1 MSTAQLEAMGV
12 NINDIPLAMPPPG
25 VTQNLAHPVS
35 RTYQIYIVSA
45 VFLALSVSFMIVR
58 LYARVYIQRSRT
70 WDDYV
75 AIAGLVGI
83 ITYIGL
89 TIAAESQ
96 PGSGK
101 HIWDTTIGDYSN
113 KGFIMSVVSTAIYGP
128 IIFVVKLALFLLFL
142 HLFGR
147 LRWMRYLVWF
157 GIAITGCFYISG
169 MGVVFGLCAPRD
181 GKTWLE
187 TSMTPQCRNLE
198 DYGIAQG
205 TMNLVSDFY
214 LLIIPIPAV
223 FSLQLPQKK
232 KFGVIA
238 IFMTGF
244 FACVVSTVALGLRI
258 IYNKTEDIT
267 WNVVT
272 LYIMTYNSIVE
283 MNVGLM
289 VACMPSMATVL
300 RQHDGPF
307 ASLMSI
313 ISARFRSITS
323 GRASSKGKMGE
334 TPESS
339 LASRHERYI
348 ELRSGIDGRG
358 NLSLAPPTM
367 V

>member
-1 MSTAQLEAMGV
+1 MSIQQLEAMGV
-12 NINDIPLAMPPPG
+12 DVNKIPLAMPPPG
-25 VTQNLAHPVS
+25 VSQNLAHPAS
-35 RTYQIYIVSA
+35 RTYQLYIVSA
-45 VFLALSVSFMIVR
+45 VFLALTVSFMLVR
-58 LYARVYIQRSRT
+58 LYARLYIQRSRT
-70 WDDYV
+70 WDDYAAV
-75 AIAGLVGI
+75 AGLIGI
-83 ITYIGL
+83 IAYTGI
-89 TIAAESQ
+89 TIAAESE

-113 KGFIMSVVSTAIYGP
+113 EGFVMSVATTAIYGP
-128 IIFVVKLALFLLFL
+128 VIFFVKLALFLLFL

-157 GIAITGCFYISG
+157 GITITGCFYISG
-169 MGVVFGLCAPRD
+169 TAVVFGLCAPRD
-181 GKTWLE
+181 GKNWLGM
-187 TSMTPQCRNLE
+187 SMTPQCRNLE

-223 FSLQLPQKK
+223 MSLQLPQKK
-232 KFGVIA
+232 KLGVIA

-258 IYNKTEDIT
+258 IYNKTVDIT

-272 LYIMTYNSIVE
+272 LYIMTIVE

-307 ASLMSI
+307 ATLMSV

-323 GRASSKGKMGE
+323 RRASSKGKM
-334 TPESS
+334 TPSPESS
-339 LASRHERYI
+339 LASRHAERYI

-358 NLSLAPPTM
+358 NLSLAPPP